1 VGVVQTD
8 FSNRAKRAPML
19 VKHKNEFPFFLP
31 FMIID
36 KIDNR
41 KDQEHGVKTAPN
53 IIMAG
58 KTDTM
63 AIETTKTIMA
73 GRTDKKI
80 NTNLRFCQICYVM
93 PTKISDLIKH
103 RKTHTENK
111 NYSKLKITI
120 MNESRIKLIYNKLD
134 NNGKFIIINR
144 ILQNLKN
151 EKNILSK
158 NYVLLQNA

>member
-1 VGVVQTD
+1 
-8 FSNRAKRAPML
+8 ML
-19 VKHKNEFPFFLP
+19 VKHKNEFPFFLR

-73 GRTDKKI
+73 GRTDKK
-80 NTNLRFCQICYVM
+80 
-93 PTKISDLIKH
+93 
-103 RKTHTENK
+103 
-111 NYSKLKITI
+111 
-120 MNESRIKLIYNKLD
+120 
-134 NNGKFIIINR
+134 
-144 ILQNLKN
+144 
-151 EKNILSK
+151 
-158 NYVLLQNA
+158 